1 MEGGPPSNFPNN
13 QLFILNDFDTP
24 VLPCYSGVFGV
35 WDYCGVP
42 FIKKSHKLFLYTLLE
57 IVNSVL
63 TTKLDLV
70 ADPISLTGVK
80 ARKRVNNAP
89 A

>member
-1 MEGGPPSNFPNN
+1 VEGGPLLNFPNN
-13 QLFILNDFDTP
+13 QIFILNDFGTP

-42 FIKKSHKLFLYTLLE
+42 FIEKSHKLFLYILLE

-70 ADPISLTGVK
+70 AGLISLT
-80 ARKRVNNAP
+80 
-89 A
+89 